1 MNLLRDWYQRTLS
14 NPQVVI
20 LAVALVAVV
29 LLFALLG
36 KTLAPVFAAIVLA
49 YLLEGLINRLEQLSV
64 PRLLSVIFVFVGFL
78 SGVLLLLFGLAPLL
92 SRQIA
97 QLVQQ
102 LPNYINQGQ
111 ELLQRL
117 PELYPQLISAT
128 QTEELINRLGA
139 DLAGVSQQILAWS
152 WSSAL
157 SLISLLVLLV
167 LVPLMVFFFL
177 KDKQLII
184 NWFTAYLPKD
194 RELVNSVWS
203 EVDRQIGNYVRGKV
217 LEILI
222 VGSITWVTFSLLGLQ
237 YALLLATLTGFS
249 VLIPFIGAAVI
260 TIPIALVAF
269 FQFGWSGEFL
279 WVVAAYGIIQA
290 LDGNVLVPVLFSE
303 VNDLHPVAI
312 IVAVFF
318 FGGIWGF
325 WGIFFAI
332 PLATVVNAVLRAW
345 PRRQSEML
353 TPSPAPEN
361 S

>member
-1 MNLLRDWYQRTLS
+1 MNLIRSWYQRTLS

-20 LAVALVAVV
+20 LALALIALV
-29 LLFALLG
+29 LLIALLG
-36 KTLAPVFAAIVLA
+36 KTLAPIFAAVVLA
-49 YLLEGLINRLEQLSV
+49 YLLEGLINRLERLNI
-64 PRLLSVIFVFVGFL
+64 PRLLSVVFVFVGFL
-78 SGVLLLLFGLAPLL
+78 TSVILLLFGLAPLL
-92 SRQIA
+92 SRQVA
-97 QLVQQ
+97 QLLQQ
-102 LPNYINQGQ
+102 LPIYITQGQ

-117 PELYPQLISAT
+117 PELYPQLITTA
-128 QTEELINRLGA
+128 QTEELTNRLGA
-139 DLAGVSQQILAWS
+139 DLGGVGQQVLAWS

-157 SLISLLVLLV
+157 GLISLLVLLV
-167 LVPLMVFFFL
+167 LVPMMVFFFL

-184 NWFTAYLPKD
+184 NWMTAYLPKD

-222 VGSITWVTFSLLGLQ
+222 VGSVTWAAFSFLGLQ

-260 TIPIALVAF
+260 TIPVALVAF
-269 FQFGWSGEFL
+269 FQFGWGGEFF
-279 WVVAAYGIIQA
+279 WVVAVYGVIQA
-290 LDGNVLVPVLFSE
+290 LDGNLLVPILFSE

-312 IVAVFF
+312 ITAVLF

-345 PRRQSEML
+345 PRGHIAV
-353 TPSPAPEN
+353 TTTGPE
-361 S
+361 